1 MASRVADILWTF
13 RWWLTSGVVLGGL
26 FLAPRADFTKIDNDI
41 TAWFSKADPIYREYD
56 RFREEFGGTR
66 TLIVAL
72 DVAPDAADARAGV
85 FTEERL
91 RFIDEVSDE
100 LERVR
105 TVEHVNSLGTAT
117 LVTAT
122 PRGEGDDD
130 GGLRVE
136 PLIPDEVR
144 LKPDRIRERALNDAL
159 IRGDLVSEDG
169 RTAAILV
176 SFDEDRIDEVR
187 GAVLEEIRAVVE
199 RRLPIGL
206 RAHFN
211 GSIEISDS
219 YNRITLDN
227 QRTFIPP
234 IFALTFGAI
243 YLMFRSIRRTVLTM
257 VAVSLSIVWTLGLY
271 SLLGFTYNVLSSMIV
286 PLIVVLAIADD
297 VHIMQHFEHVRRK
310 VNPEQA
316 FKRTIRHLLA
326 PLLGASGTTA
336 LGMLSLATSSVVA
349 VRQFGIGSAVG
360 IMVDFALSIVFMPT
374 LLAWMKPETIVAPHE
389 AWLVRPMRAIARFS
403 SGRPRRVL
411 AISLAILIAAIA
423 GIPRLRVDTNHINFF
438 AEDHPLGSSARVID
452 GKLAGVYS
460 FQFFLEGPPDSMK
473 TPEALRRMDRLAGEL
488 SQLPFV
494 RKVTTPAEYVKRIN
508 RELHGGVPTAAVVP
522 ADANLIAQE
531 LFLFTMSDDG
541 RTELERMVSSDFS
554 KAQVSVKFM
563 SMSSDVLY
571 DEIARAEAI
580 ARNIFAGSGI
590 QPTATGSGKLFSAL
604 DHYLVVSQLSS
615 FATAFVTVFGVIFLV
630 FRSTRFGLLAIVPN
644 LFPVIAVLGLMGWL
658 DISLNIATIMV
669 ASVALGIVDDDT
681 IHFINRFRRETAGG
695 ASIDDAIE
703 TATVLEGRASLT
715 TAFINTCA
723 YATVMLSAYKPTAWF
738 GGLLAATI
746 AVAFLAEVFVLP
758 ATIKL
763 VPRLFAPRITEAKE
777 GTEIDHHGDTE
788 LTETKT
794 GT

>member
-1 MASRVADILWTF
+1 
-13 RWWLTSGVVLGGL
+13 
-26 FLAPRADFTKIDNDI
+26 
-41 TAWFSKADPIYREYD
+41 
-56 RFREEFGGTR
+56 
-66 TLIVAL
+66 
-72 DVAPDAADARAGV
+72 
-85 FTEERL
+85 
-91 RFIDEVSDE
+91 
-100 LERVR
+100 
-105 TVEHVNSLGTAT
+105 
-117 LVTAT
+117 
-122 PRGEGDDD
+122 
-130 GGLRVE
+130 
-136 PLIPDEVR
+136 
-144 LKPDRIRERALNDAL
+144 
-159 IRGDLVSEDG
+159 
-169 RTAAILV
+169 
-176 SFDEDRIDEVR
+176 
-187 GAVLEEIRAVVE
+187 
-199 RRLPIGL
+199 
-206 RAHFN
+206 
-211 GSIEISDS
+211 
-219 YNRITLDN
+219 
-227 QRTFIPP
+227 
-234 IFALTFGAI
+234 
-243 YLMFRSIRRTVLTM
+243 
-257 VAVSLSIVWTLGLY
+257 
-271 SLLGFTYNVLSSMIV
+271 
-286 PLIVVLAIADD
+286 
-297 VHIMQHFEHVRRK
+297 
-310 VNPEQA
+310 
-316 FKRTIRHLLA
+316 
-326 PLLGASGTTA
+326 
-336 LGMLSLATSSVVA
+336 
-349 VRQFGIGSAVG
+349 
-360 IMVDFALSIVFMPT
+360 
-374 LLAWMKPETIVAPHE
+374 MKPETIVAPHE

-452 GKLAGVYS
+452 AKLAGVYS

-473 TPEALRRMDRLAGEL
+473 TPEALRRMDRLPVEL

-494 RKVTTPAEYVKRIN
+494 RKVTTPADYVKRIN
-508 RELHGGVPTAAVVP
+508 RELHGGAPTAAVVP

-590 QPTATGSGKLFSAL
+590 QATATGSGKLFSAL

-630 FRSTRFGLLAIVPN
+630 FRSARFGLLAIVPN

-681 IHFINRFRRETAGG
+681 IHFINRFRRETAGC

-738 GGLLAATI
+738 GGLLAVTM

-763 VPRLFAPRITEAKE
+763 APRLFAPRGARAEAA
-777 GTEIDHHGDTE
+777 
-788 LTETKT
+788 
-794 GT
+794 

>member
-1 MASRVADILWTF
+1 MTARFADFLWTF
-13 RWWLTSGVVLGGL
+13 RWWLTVGIVVGAI
-26 FLAPRADFTKIDNDI
+26 FLAPRADLTKIDNDI

-56 RFREEFGGTR
+56 RFRGEFGGTR
-66 TLIVAL
+66 TLIIAL
-72 DVAPDAADARAGV
+72 DVAPDAADAAAGV

-91 RFIDEVSDE
+91 RFIDELSDE
-100 LERVR
+100 LQQVR

-122 PRGEGDDD
+122 PPGQGDD
-130 GGLRVE
+130 GGLEVE
-136 PLIPDEVR
+136 RLIPDADDRVR
-144 LKPDRIRERALNDAL
+144 LKPDTTSGTRPDQIRTRALNDAL

-169 RTAAILV
+169 RTAAILI
-176 SFDEDRIDEVR
+176 SFDEDRIDAVR
-187 GAVLEEIRAVVE
+187 AAVLEEIRAVVE

-211 GSIEISDS
+211 GSIEISES
-219 YNRITLDN
+219 YNRVTLDN

-234 IFALTFGAI
+234 IFVLTFGAI
-243 YLMFRSIRRTVLTM
+243 YLMFRSLRRTVLTM
-257 VAVSLSIVWTLGLY
+257 AAVSLSIVWTLGLY

-297 VHIMQHFEHVRRK
+297 VHIMQHFEHVRREA
-310 VNPEQA
+310 NPEQA

-360 IMVDFALSIVFMPT
+360 IMVDFALSITFMPT
-374 LLAWMKPETIVAPHE
+374 LLAWMKPETAVAPHE

-403 SGRPRRVL
+403 SGRPRQVL
-411 AISLAILIAAIA
+411 AISLAILIAAVA

-460 FQFFLEGPPDSMK
+460 FSFFLEGPPDSMK
-473 TPEALRRMDRLAGEL
+473 TPDALRRMDRLAVEL

-494 RKVTTPAEYVKRIN
+494 RKVTSPADYVKRIN
-508 RELHGGVPTAAVVP
+508 RELHGGAPTAAVVP
-522 ADANLIAQE
+522 DDANLIAQE
-531 LFLFTMSDDG
+531 LFLFAMSDDG

-571 DEIARAEAI
+571 DEIAHAEAI
-580 ARNIFAGSGI
+580 ARSIFADSGI
-590 QPTATGSGKLFSAL
+590 QPTATGSGKLFSTL

-630 FRSTRFGLLAIVPN
+630 FRSARFGLLAIVPN

-658 DISLNIATIMV
+658 DISLNVATIMV

-695 ASIDDAIE
+695 AGIDEAIE
-703 TATVLEGRASLT
+703 TATVLEGRAALT

-738 GGLLAATI
+738 GGLLALTM

-763 VPRLFAPRITEAKE
+763 APRLFAPRGARAEAA
-777 GTEIDHHGDTE
+777 
-788 LTETKT
+788 
-794 GT
+794 